1 MSRESKLIK
10 PSAWSAEKTIQH
22 YESFGWELLSF
33 NGDIIT
39 MTRETQIPV
48 YAELVRME
56 TKYDELIKKYN
67 SVPYPVKPVAPASFD
82 FGKCCKLLLCLIV
95 PGVIYIVYKNKQ
107 KNEYLNANGEFNRKV
122 AEYNK
127 KRETISA
134 EIEKLLVDS
143 RSLFY
148 GKY

>member
-10 PSAWSAEKTIQH
+10 PTVWSAEKTIQH

-48 YAELVRME
+48 YADLVKME

-107 KNEYLNANGEFNRKV
+107 KNAYLEAFGEFNRKV
-122 AEYNK
+122 TEYNK
-127 KRETISA
+127 ERERIAA

-143 RSLFY
+143 RSIFY